1 MSGNDHISDAV
12 VGDSAGGAL
21 ADAIQAS
28 RRKKRNRQSAF
39 QSPTPDG
46 ICSNCETK
54 LMGSVCH
61 SCGQIADTYHRPVWE
76 LLQEV
81 LDGLFGFEGRFW
93 RTLPNLMFNPGKITH
108 QYLSGVRSRYVQP
121 FRLYLTASVIFFLL
135 VFSMDGLGNQAVL
148 DENGPVDTASFIEN
162 MSETVDRE
170 ELEGEL
176 SESGLSEQQQA
187 LIMGNFDRGIE
198 LVESGDISDPE
209 IMAVA
214 QESWKAETVE
224 GFRRALLPEDYP
236 EEDMAVSTTESREA
250 STESQSSDVN
260 INISEID
267 SLPLEVR
274 RLLMVQIDKISSD
287 NGQAMFAEMR
297 SWTPR
302 LMFFMLPLYAL
313 VLAITH
319 FYKRGYF
326 FYDHLVVSL
335 HFHAFI
341 FFLFI
346 GLIAVGQFIGIAWA
360 LPVAFFWTHYYL
372 YRLHRYVYAHGRVS
386 SMLRVLFMDFAYTV
400 LMMIGFLVLLI
411 IGVMAV

>member
-1 MSGNDHISDAV
+1 MSGSDHISDAV

-28 RRKKRNRQSAF
+28 RRKKRNRESAF

-93 RTLPNLMFNPGKITH
+93 RTLPNLMLRPGKITR
-108 QYLSGVRSRYVQP
+108 QYLSGIRARYVQP
-121 FRLYLTASVIFFLL
+121 FRLYLTASVIFFLI
-135 VFSMDGLGNQAVL
+135 VFSMDGLSGQAL
-148 DENGPVDTASFIEN
+148 MDENGPVDAASIIEGMN
-162 MSETVDRE
+162 EAVDRE
-170 ELEGEL
+170 ELVTQL
-176 SESGLSEQQQA
+176 AQSGLSEQQQA
-187 LIMGNFDRGIE
+187 LILDNFDHGAE
-198 LVESGDISDPE
+198 LVESGDVDE
-209 IMAVA
+209 LETTEVQ
-214 QESWKAETVE
+214 QEGTRIGAIESIRQT
-224 GFRRALLPEDYP
+224 LLPELYP
-236 EEDMAVSTTESREA
+236 SGNEGAQTDGAA
-250 STESQSSDVN
+250 SPADLEGD
-260 INISEID
+260 ID
-267 SLPLEVR
+267 LSGLTGLPLGLRQTLAE
-274 RLLMVQIDKISSD
+274 QSEKIIAD
-287 NGQAMFAEMR
+287 NGQALFAEMR
-297 SWTPR
+297 NWTPR
-302 LMFFMLPLYAL
+302 LMFFMLPLYAF

-346 GLIAVGQFIGIAWA
+346 GLIAVGQVAGLAWA
-360 LPVAFFWTHYYL
+360 LPIAFLWSHYYL
-372 YRLHRYVYAHGRVS
+372 YRLHRHVYSHGRIS
-386 SMLRVLFMDFAYTV
+386 SVLRVLFLDVVYSL
-400 LMMIGFLVLLI
+400 LMMIGFIALLV
-411 IGVMAV
+411 IGVMTV